1 MDELIK
7 DFDIIKIPFAMDY
20 IERVNEKDKI
30 KQANLR
36 FDKYYSSMLEV
47 PRIPKVRFTV

>member
-7 DFDIIKIPFAMDY
+7 EFDFIKIPFAMDY
-20 IERVNEKDKI
+20 IERVNEKDRI

-36 FDKYYSSMLEV
+36 FNKYYSSTLEL
-47 PRIPKVRFTV
+47 PRIPKVRFAV